1 MTYLMAKIQSI
12 TAREILNAKGNPTV
26 EATVLLDDGYW
37 CIAAC
42 PSGTSAGTHEAL
54 ELRDNDKNH
63 FAGLGVIKAVTN
75 IEKIIAPKLI
85 GMEPYNQKEID
96 AVMIALDGTP
106 NKSHLGANAILTV
119 SMAVAKAA
127 AISSHKALYSHLHE
141 QYTVIAI
148 EARQSLTPSDKIATS
163 SLPPRND
170 VLKVPTPI
178 FNVLNGGLH
187 GSGSLDFQEFI
198 LVPDKKQTYSQS
210 LNMGFGIYHALK
222 QLLHQNKYSTL
233 VGDEGGFEP
242 ALTSNYN
249 GLDFLVEAIDAS
261 GYIFGEDVY
270 LGLDAAANSFFKD
283 QKYHIKDKKH
293 PLTAEDLIS
302 YYKDLVGEFH
312 IKYLEDLLSEDD
324 WSDWYLATKALG
336 NMSMIV
342 GDDLTVTNP
351 TRLQKAIEQKAMNS
365 ILIKPNQIGTVT
377 EAMEVTAMAQNAG
390 FRTIVSHRSGETND
404 DFIADF
410 GVAVN
415 ADYVKFG
422 APARGERI
430 AKYNRLLKI
439 ESELKM

>member
-1 MTYLMAKIQSI
+1 MAKIQSI

-96 AVMIALDGTP
+96 DVMIALDGTP
-106 NKSHLGANAILTV
+106 NKSYLGANAILTV

-141 QYTVIAI
+141 QY
-148 EARQSLTPSDKIATS
+148 EHREKK
-163 SLPPRND
+163 
-170 VLKVPTPI
+170 LKVPTPI

-210 LNMGFGIYHALK
+210 LSMGFGIYHALK

-283 QKYHIKDKKH
+283 QKYYIKDKKH
-293 PLTAEDLIS
+293 PLTAEELIT

-324 WSDWYLATKALG
+324 WGDWYLATKALG

-439 ESELKM
+439 ESELNR